1 MNTLSSSFGVL
12 LATTLV
18 VTAHD
23 ANASW
28 WSDWV
33 AQNNRDVV
41 LVGAG
46 DIAACYSPGD
56 EYTAELLDYID
67 GTVFTVGDNAYPVG
81 SDADF
86 WRCYHPSWGRHKART
101 QPAPGNHE
109 YATPGATGYFNY
121 FGAAA
126 GSADKG
132 YYSYDLGEWHIVVI
146 NSMLAQS
153 NPGPQEDWLNA
164 DLAANPRPCTLAY
177 WHHPRFSSGTHGN
190 QTQMQPIWEILYRH
204 NADVVV
210 SGHDHSYERFAPQTP
225 TGAADPVRG
234 IRQFVVG
241 TGGAFL
247 YPFKSQQ
254 PNSEKRYN
262 KGFGVIKLTLMPGNY
277 RWDFVTFPGVSSD
290 SGNGKCH

>member
-1 MNTLSSSFGVL
+1 MTRLSSSLGLL
-12 LATTLV
+12 LATTLPITV
-18 VTAHD
+18 HD

-28 WSDWV
+28 WSDWI
-33 AQNNRDVV
+33 AKTNRGVV

-67 GTVFTVGDNAYPVG
+67 GTVFTTGDNTYPIG
-81 SDADF
+81 SDVDF
-86 WRCYHPSWGRHKART
+86 WSCYHPSWGRHKART
-101 QPAPGNHE
+101 RPAPGNHD
-109 YATPGATGYFNY
+109 YAIPGAPGYFNY

-126 GSADKG
+126 GPAGQG
-132 YYSYDLGEWHIVVI
+132 YYSYDLGQWHIVVI
-146 NSMLAQS
+146 NSMLAQT
-153 NPGPQEDWLNA
+153 NPGPQEAWLDA
-164 DLAANPRPCTLAY
+164 DLSANPRPCTLAY
-177 WHHPRFSSGTHGN
+177 WHHPRFSSGLHGN
-190 QTQMQPIWEILYRH
+190 QTQMQPVWEILYRH

-225 TGAADPVRG
+225 TGEADPVRG

-247 YPFKSQQ
+247 YSFNNPQ

-262 KGFGVIKLTLMPGNY
+262 KWFGVIKLTLLPGDY
-277 RWDFVTFPGVSSD
+277 RWDFVTFPGVSLD